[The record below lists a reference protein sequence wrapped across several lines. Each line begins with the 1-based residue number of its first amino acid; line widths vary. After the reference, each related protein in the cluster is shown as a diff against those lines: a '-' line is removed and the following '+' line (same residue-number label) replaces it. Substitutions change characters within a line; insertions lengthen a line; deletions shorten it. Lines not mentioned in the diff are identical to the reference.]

1 MEYLVLLGIAV
12 VIVGFALRLDSILIV
27 FLAAIV
33 TALLGHLGI
42 DGFLTTLGE
51 SFVSNRSVALF
62 IIILLVTGTLER
74 NGLKQ
79 AAAEL
84 IGKAKGATP
93 GIIIALY
100 GVMRLVFAAF
110 NVSFGGVAGFV
121 RPIIMPMAVGAIEA
135 SGHEPDERYVE
146 QLKGMASGMEN
157 VAWFFGQVL
166 FVGTSG
172 AILVKTTLA
181 PLGYDV
187 DLLRLAIIEI
197 PVALIA
203 VGVTAFYYIVKDA
216 RLRRKYYGS
225 ESGVRM
231 PSAVKE
237 GE

>member
-1 MEYLVLLGIAV
+1 
-12 VIVGFALRLDSILIV
+12 
-27 FLAAIV
+27 
-33 TALLGHLGI
+33 
-42 DGFLTTLGE
+42 
-51 SFVSNRSVALF
+51 
-62 IIILLVTGTLER
+62 
-74 NGLKQ
+74 
-79 AAAEL
+79 
-84 IGKAKGATP
+84 
-93 GIIIALY
+93 
-100 GVMRLVFAAF
+100 MRLVFAAF

-121 RPIIMPMAVGAIEA
+121 RPIIMPMAVGAVEA
-135 SGHEPDERYVE
+135 SGHKPADEYVE

-203 VGVTAFYYIVKDA
+203 VGVTAVYYIIKDNHLRRRYCSDDTSAAPA
-216 RLRRKYYGS
+216 RLAAP
-225 ESGVRM
+225 ESSVQT
-231 PSAVKE
+231 VKE

>member
-1 MEYLVLLGIAV
+1 
-12 VIVGFALRLDSILIV
+12 
-27 FLAAIV
+27 
-33 TALLGHLGI
+33 
-42 DGFLTTLGE
+42 
-51 SFVSNRSVALF
+51 
-62 IIILLVTGTLER
+62 
-74 NGLKQ
+74 
-79 AAAEL
+79 
-84 IGKAKGATP
+84 
-93 GIIIALY
+93 
-100 GVMRLVFAAF
+100 MRLVFAAF

-121 RPIIMPMAVGAIEA
+121 RPIIMPMAVGAVEA
-135 SGHEPDERYVE
+135 SGHKPTDEYVE

-203 VGVTAFYYIVKDA
+203 VGVTAVYYIIKDNHLRRRYCGGDTSAAPA
-216 RLRRKYYGS
+216 RLAAP
-225 ESGVRM
+225 ESSVQ
-231 PSAVKE
+231 AVKE

>member
-1 MEYLVLLGIAV
+1 
-12 VIVGFALRLDSILIV
+12 
-27 FLAAIV
+27 
-33 TALLGHLGI
+33 
-42 DGFLTTLGE
+42 
-51 SFVSNRSVALF
+51 
-62 IIILLVTGTLER
+62 
-74 NGLKQ
+74 
-79 AAAEL
+79 
-84 IGKAKGATP
+84 
-93 GIIIALY
+93 
-100 GVMRLVFAAF
+100 MRLVFAAF

-135 SGHEPDERYVE
+135 AGHKSDEDYVE

-203 VGVTAFYYIVKDA
+203 VGVTAVYYIVKDA
-216 RLRRKYYGS
+216 RLRRKYYGG

-231 PSAVKE
+231 PATMKE